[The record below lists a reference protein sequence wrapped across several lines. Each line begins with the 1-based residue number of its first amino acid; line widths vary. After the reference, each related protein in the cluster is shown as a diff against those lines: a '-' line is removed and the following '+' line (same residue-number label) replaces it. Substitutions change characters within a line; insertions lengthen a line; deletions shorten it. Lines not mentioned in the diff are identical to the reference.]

1 MFPEHDVRPAAVRAA
16 LNPGR
21 SEERIY
27 WGMGIAEDNR
37 FLTGIFR

>member
-1 MFPEHDVRPAAVRAA
+1 MHA
-16 LNPGR
+16 LIIALAPLP